1 MAGIYSLYDEVKNV
15 YLTTEVF
22 QNDRDCRRTMVS
34 RYVNGVLDRVPD
46 LKDYPNQFNVVKLAD
61 FNEFNGEISNC
72 GIHHL
77 LNFSTC
83 VNEQG
88 EKTLIDV

>member
-1 MAGIYSLYDEVKNV
+1 MAGIYSLFDMVKNV
-15 YLTTEVF
+15 YLTTEIF
-22 QNDRDCRRTMVS
+22 QNDRDCKRTMVS
-34 RYVNGVLDRVPD
+34 RYVNGVLDRIPD

-61 FNEFNGEISNC
+61 FNEFNGDISNV
-72 GIHHL
+72 GIINL

-83 VNEQG
+83 VDENG